1 VNVGTLDLGNPVTGN
16 GQITINPGA
25 GLELGQASASTQRI
39 IFAGNNGA
47 VRLEQPGAFQSP
59 VSNFQMG
66 DVIDI
71 AGLGATA
78 GLYSAGDLT
87 LFNGTTPVEQLTV
100 STPYSRNLFHVV
112 PPTGAAEPMSR

>member
-1 VNVGTLDLGNPVTGN
+1 MPK
-16 GQITINPGA
+16 
-25 GLELGQASASTQRI
+25 QR
-39 IFAGNNGA
+39 AL
-47 VRLEQPGAFQSP
+47 RLEQPGAFQSP

-78 GLYSAGDLT
+78 ALYSAGDLT